1 MKYFIGLFSL
11 LLFLTVLSSCFKHDV
26 EIQSEIQ
33 QYSAT
38 EDIIN
43 PPDSFLIM
51 IPTTSNYTLKT
62 ELVMESD
69 AVWSIRKL
77 NGTSNLVWF
86 RKDDE
91 ASSYYISYSDTLG
104 LQGAIDYNLYTSVT
118 SQTSTIMKLR
128 FDKTTEDYESFHN
141 NF

>member
-62 ELVMESD
+62 EIVLESD

-77 NGTSNLVWF
+77 YGTSNLVWF
-86 RKDDE
+86 RKDDD

-104 LQGAIDYNLYTSVT
+104 LQGSIDYDLYTSVS

-128 FDKTTEDYESFHN
+128 FDKTIEDYESFHN
-141 NF
+141 KF